1 MISGLQMEF
10 LDFNLDNFVEEYQS
24 LQAADSAT
32 NGTKK
37 VTKKVHWQI
46 KSIRSNVIFHRA
58 LS

>member
-10 LDFNLDNFVEEYQS
+10 LDFNLDNSVEEYQR
-24 LQAADSAT
+24 LQIADSAT

-37 VTKKVHWQI
+37 VHWQS
-46 KSIRSNVIFHRA
+46 KSMRSNVIFHRA